1 MKLCLEEAGYRTC
14 RHGDRQIP
22 YAVWSNKTEKGAGR
36 RMFREKGIKTVMYR
50 DWDTRWWMTR

>member
-1 MKLCLEEAGYRTC
+1 MPEAGYRTC

-50 DWDTRWWMTR
+50 DWDTRWQSMTR